1 MIATICANRSGRSLL
16 VRAEHVDDEGVVGR
30 VVAADEEARAEKSG
44 QEEGEVG
51 DERDQQSKASWEE
64 KADG

>member
-1 MIATICANRSGRSLL
+1 MIATISANRSGRSLL

-44 QEEGEVG
+44 EEEWEAGY
-51 DERDQQSKASWEE
+51 ERDQQSKDSWEE

>member
-1 MIATICANRSGRSLL
+1 MIATISANRSGRSLL
-16 VRAEHVDDEGVVGR
+16 VGAEHVDDEGVVGR
-30 VVAADEEARAEKSG
+30 VVAADEEARAKKSR
-44 QEEGEVG
+44 QEEWEAG